1 MKSIVLNSLN
11 SQSLIAVILLSL
23 SLGTSLRAEEAAS
36 DSTLFEIGGRNLR
49 IPPPAGFVRCDGINE
64 NWDTGF
70 TSILPPSNRLL
81 ATYGSPEDQDLIRK
95 SSPPDYSR
103 NFNIQTVRSVES
115 REIGERTFA
124 GLRNEVKKGI
134 DDMRTKLDTELKKL
148 TDQSNKKMSADYGVY
163 NALEISDTVILGYF
177 EESDTSIGF
186 TMVMKVGLGKG
197 DNREVTHGV
206 VACLMTPVN
215 GRLVNLYSSATYK
228 GKEDQLLVEKT
239 VKEWRDS
246 IQAVNPK
253 VEGPTVGFDSER
265 LGFMVGIGAGVGLF
279 IGLFRLI
286 SKKMKGPKSD
296 KMHS

>member
-1 MKSIVLNSLN
+1 MMLNSLN
-11 SQSLIAVILLSL
+11 PQPFIAALFLSL

-49 IPPPAGFVRCDGINE
+49 IPPPVGFVRCDGINE
-64 NWDTGF
+64 NWDTGL
-70 TSILPPSNRLL
+70 TSILPPTNRLI

-95 SSPPDYSR
+95 ASPPDYSR

-124 GLRNEVKKGI
+124 GLRKEVKKGM
-134 DDMRTKLDTELKKL
+134 DHMRAKLDTELKKL
-148 TDQSNKKMSADYGVY
+148 TDQSNKKMSADFGVN

-186 TMVMKVGLGKG
+186 TMVMKVGLGNG

-239 VKEWRDS
+239 VMEWRDS

-253 VEGPTVGFDSER
+253 VEGPKAGFDWEQF
-265 LGFMVGIGAGVGLF
+265 GFTTGIGAGVGLF
-279 IGLFRLI
+279 CGLFMLI
-286 SKKMKGPKSD
+286 SKKMKGRKSD